1 MSAKI
6 CDFVAYRAA
15 HPGSAVRVQVHYA
28 PLWPLQF
35 WMAFWGEGVRLTI
48 DSASCFLYN
57 AGLVLAMS

>member
-35 WMAFWGEGVRLTI
+35 WVAFWGEVMGLQQRME
-48 DSASCFLYN
+48 
-57 AGLVLAMS
+57 AGGCNG

>member
-1 MSAKI
+1 MYGQGQMKGAEMSAKV

-35 WMAFWGEGVRLTI
+35 WVAFWREVMGLQQLTE
-48 DSASCFLYN
+48 
-57 AGLVLAMS
+57 AG